1 MPRRRRLPPL
11 AWLAP
16 LGMLATMGMLAAMG
30 CAKLPTHRGSPFALE
45 TSDAVALD
53 VFFVSYPFGDESIN
67 GQIFA
72 EIDPQEIPLDVRR
85 RLADNGF
92 MAGIVGGQLP
102 PIVGELLQLADQPP
116 GEPPPDASRPDDSLP
131 VVDVAH
137 RPRVRRQLLKT
148 FHADDPASLLT
159 SGKKEPHSV
168 LNVLFRDDGDP
179 PAVRGG
185 RYVNAKTILSTKIE
199 PQGDGRVKLEL
210 LPVVEHGEPRRDIVA
225 GDGGFTVKVAAPRKT
240 FDGLRL
246 AAMLSPGQMLVM
258 GCRTDRPGSLGHQ
271 FFTQRFSDRLEQVV
285 LLIRLAQARPAELF
299 TEEISDADE

>member
-1 MPRRRRLPPL
+1 MPRWRCLPPL

-16 LGMLATMGMLAAMG
+16 VGMLAPLGMLAAIG
-30 CAKLPTHRGSPFALE
+30 CAKLPAHRGSHFAPE

-53 VFFVSYPFGDESIN
+53 VFFVSYPFGDETVNSPL
-67 GQIFA
+67 FA

-92 MAGIVGGQLP
+92 LAGIVGGQLP
-102 PIVGELLQLADQPP
+102 PIVGELLQLADSPP
-116 GEPPPDASRPDDSLP
+116 ADHPPDTSPPNDSLP

-159 SGKKEPHSV
+159 SGKKEAHSV
-168 LNVLFRDDGDP
+168 LTVLFRDDGDP

-185 RYVNAKTILSTKIE
+185 RYYNAKTILSTKIE
-199 PQGDGRVKLEL
+199 PQGDGRVQLEL

-240 FDGLRL
+240 FDTLRM
-246 AAMLSPGQMLVM
+246 AATLSPGQILVVS
-258 GCRTDRPGSLGHQ
+258 CRTDRPGSLGHQ

-299 TEEISDADE
+299 AEETSDVGE

>member
-11 AWLAP
+11 ACLAP
-16 LGMLATMGMLAAMG
+16 LGVLAAMG
-30 CAKLPTHRGSPFALE
+30 CAKLPAHHGSPFAPE
-45 TSDAVALD
+45 TADAVALD

-67 GQIFA
+67 GPLFA

-92 MAGIVGGQLP
+92 MAGTVGGQLP

-116 GEPPPDASRPDDSLP
+116 DDRPPDASQPEDSLP
-131 VVDVAH
+131 VIDVAH

-159 SGKKEPHSV
+159 SGKKEAHSV

-199 PQGDGRVKLEL
+199 PQGDGRVRLEL

-240 FDGLRL
+240 FDALRL
-246 AAMLSPGQMLVM
+246 AATLSPGQILVV
-258 GCRTDRPGSLGHQ
+258 GCRADRPGSLGHQ
-271 FFTQRFSDRLEQVV
+271 FFTQRFTDRLEQVV

-299 TEEISDADE
+299 AEDVSDADE